1 MILKSNI
8 LLGSILFLSLGF
20 SSPPCFAAFDVNKE
34 VDLSQLPED
43 LQKTILERL
52 NKEVHD
58 KNDLLP
64 SLDQTL
70 RSLQNT
76 HYFDHVELHQVNHR
90 YVIKT
95 IKAMR
100 ISKIIFEGVK
110 FFSESEILKQ
120 MTLKSNDLFLTQNI
134 SDQGE
139 ILRSFYKENGFTNAQ
154 IDFNWPETDEQF
166 DRPLTVIIQEGPQ
179 TIIRKIEFTNIASDL
194 QRALNKK
201 VTSFINDPMNETA
214 INNIQLSTKE
224 IFKKKLYLRSQLIG
238 PEITY
243 NANESEAYI
252 RYNVE
257 NPFSYRIQ
265 YQGNTSYSRIRLDE
279 ELDLKNFFTT
289 NPAVGNELAQKLKA
303 FYLSQGFA
311 RVEIN
316 FSEIPSKKTGLQ
328 KIMLSINEGS
338 KVKINHLQFSGRL
351 SRPTQFY
358 EEQFYKNSSPLIGK
372 KIYHRDEID
381 MTLKNLIT
389 ELQNTGFIQAKV
401 VSLTSQFNKDRT
413 SVNLLINIDEGPRS
427 TIENIDFIGNTH
439 FPKKELTEIL
449 GLTPGTPLNLPKVEE
464 ALIKLKNHYFESGYI
479 EMQMIGEKDDLI
491 IYDDINNSARL
502 KFKIL
507 EGPQVKVGSILIE
520 GNNYTS
526 EKILKIE
533 LELHEGDIVTP
544 SKVEESIARL
554 QRTGFFSSVE
564 IKTLEERTQVSDR
577 TLVVRVIEKD
587 PGVLA
592 MGFGATNER
601 TLTLRGY
608 LGVSYKNILGTGR
621 GLSVRLEG
629 TNNIADINFLEQKLT
644 VGYAEPYILD
654 SRYRGKWNVAKAK
667 YVTDYDLKKVTDLT
681 QQSISVEKDF
691 TSHVIIGWDLWN
703 LARYHDFGID
713 ETINVQNNIQNTE
726 QVIAATGPTI
736 DIDFRNNPFN
746 PTAGTLTKFSAEYA
760 TPNLG
765 SSNTI
770 EYLKTQVSLNHY
782 FDLYEGEFIW
792 ANQLRAGILQNL
804 NTTSSG
810 GVPWDKKGFS
820 IGGRSTLRG
829 FSGGEETFPNRAELG
844 VTDTYS
850 LRTKSEMYL
859 VKSEIRFPLVGIL
872 GGVLF
877 YDGGSVQIQGLQF
890 EDSYRDS
897 AGFGLRINTPVGAVN
912 AEFGFKLDRKTNRP
926 NPNGGTFSESPY
938 AFHLSFGSF

>member
-1 MILKSNI
+1 MMRPRSWLLLFVTTLMLNTAFAISPYDAEGDLDLSLLPLSFQKMILEKLKVS
-8 LLGSILFLSLGF
+8 
-20 SSPPCFAAFDVNKE
+20 
-34 VDLSQLPED
+34 
-43 LQKTILERL
+43 
-52 NKEVHD
+52 VHE

-64 SLDQTL
+64 FLDQ
-70 RSLQNT
+70 SLKDLQKT
-76 HYFDHVELHQVNHR
+76 MSFDHVELHLENQK
-90 YVIKT
+90 YTFKT
-95 IKAMR
+95 VKATR
-100 ISKIIFEGVK
+100 ISKINFEGIK
-110 FFSESEILKQ
+110 FFSENDLLRQ
-120 MTLKSNDLFLTQNI
+120 MTLKEQDLFLNSTI
-134 SDQGE
+134 ADQGE
-139 ILRSFYKENGFTNAQ
+139 ILKNFYIENGFSNIQ
-154 IDFNWPETDEQF
+154 IDFTWPELEAHQ
-166 DRPLTVIIQEGPQ
+166 DRPLTIKIQEGPQ
-179 TIIRKIEFTNIASDL
+179 TIIKKIDYLNISSDL

-201 VTSFINDPMNETA
+201 TISYLNDPMNETVM
-214 INNIQLSTKE
+214 NNIQISAKE
-224 IFKKKLYLRSQLIG
+224 VFRKKFYLRAQLVG

-243 NANESEAYI
+243 NSTESESYFTYHI
-252 RYNVE
+252 I
-257 NPFSYRIQ
+257 NPSSYRIQ

-279 ELDLKNFFTT
+279 ELDLKNFFTM

-311 RVEIN
+311 RVEITAI
-316 FSEIPSKKTGLQ
+316 EVPTKKSGQQ
-328 KIMLSINEGS
+328 KILLTINEGS
-338 KVKINHLQFSGRL
+338 KVKINQIIFSGRL
-351 SRPTQFY
+351 SRPSQFY
-358 EEQFYKNSSPLIGK
+358 EDQFFKNSPALISK
-372 KIYHRDEID
+372 RIYHRDEIEL
-381 MTLKNLIT
+381 TIKNLIT
-389 ELQNTGFIQAKV
+389 ELQNTGYIQAKV
-401 VSLTSQFNKDRT
+401 VSMTSQFNKDRT

-427 TIENIDFIGNTH
+427 MIQNIDFIGNTH
-439 FPKKELTEIL
+439 FTHKELIAVL
-449 GLTPGTPLNLPKVEE
+449 DLTASTPLILPKVEL
-464 ALIKLKNHYFESGYI
+464 ALQKLKNLYYEAGYI
-479 EMQMIGEKDDLI
+479 EMQMIGEKEDLI
-491 IYDDINNSARL
+491 IYDDVNNTARL

-507 EGPQVKVGSILIE
+507 EGPQVKVGSLLFE
-520 GNNYTS
+520 GNTYTS
-526 EKILKIE
+526 ERILKIE

-544 SKVEESIARL
+544 SKIEESVARL

-564 IKTLEERTQVSDR
+564 IKTLEERTQVSER
-577 TLVVRVIEKD
+577 TLVVRVNEKD
-587 PGVLA
+587 PGVFA

-601 TLTLRGY
+601 SLTLRGY
-608 LGVSYKNILGTGR
+608 LGLSYKNILGTGR

-644 VGYAEPYILD
+644 FGYAEPYILG
-654 SRYRGKWNVAKAK
+654 SRYRGKWNLAKAK

-681 QQSISVEKDF
+681 QQSISIEKDF

-713 ETINVQNNIQNTE
+713 ESLNIQNNIQNTE

-736 DIDFRNNPFN
+736 DIDFRNSPFN

-760 TPNLG
+760 TPDLG
-765 SSNTI
+765 SSTDI
-770 EYLKTQVSLNHY
+770 EYLKTMLSLSHY
-782 FDLYEGEFIW
+782 LDVYSGEVIW
-792 ANQLRAGILQNL
+792 ANQIRAGILQNL
-804 NTTSSG
+804 SPSSSG

-859 VKSEIRFPLVGIL
+859 IKSEVRFPLFGIL
-872 GGVLF
+872 GGVVF

-926 NPNGGTFSESPY
+926 NPNGGSFSESPY